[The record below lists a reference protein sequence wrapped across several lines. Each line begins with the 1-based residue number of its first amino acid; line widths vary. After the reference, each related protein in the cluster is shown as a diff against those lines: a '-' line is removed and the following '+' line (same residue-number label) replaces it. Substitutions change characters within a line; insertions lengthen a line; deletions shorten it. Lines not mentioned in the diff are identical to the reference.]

1 MRKWKGSEGGR
12 AERKSKERGIFIEGD
27 LWS

>member
-1 MRKWKGSEGGR
+1 MREWKGSEGGR
-12 AERKSKERGIFIEGD
+12 AERKSKERGIFVEGV